1 MAAQQRL
8 RPDGFTVPFSRL
20 AQHRWAADVG
30 RYSRVAESSSA
41 HMLTGAAA
49 CPEATRRRH
58 ATCGMSCPAPNPA
71 AVPAQPPLPCAPNRR
86 CRARPTAAPS
96 RRKLPALEKA
106 EAAGWLERS
115 ASFCS
120 TASEGDPDSELGR
133 PAAMAISGAQLSLL
147 WGWESREWLSSW
159 RQSAAARR
167 RRALAAPAA
176 QDTHLPAPCRP
187 ARGLHPLAAPPLND
201 T

>member
-20 AQHRWAADVG
+20 AQHRWAAVVG
-30 RYSRVAESSSA
+30 RCSRVAESSSA
-41 HMLTGAAA
+41 HVLTGAAA

-71 AVPAQPPLPCAPNRR
+71 AVPAQPPLPCPPNRR

-133 PAAMAISGAQLSLL
+133 PAATAISGAQLSLL
-147 WGWESREWLSSW
+147 WGRESREWLCPPGGSLLQRGAGAPWLPLLPRIPTSRPRAGPLEDCTPW
-159 RQSAAARR
+159 LPRR
-167 RRALAAPAA
+167 
-176 QDTHLPAPCRP
+176 
-187 ARGLHPLAAPPLND
+187 
-201 T
+201 